1 LVFSSPKRW
10 LGLERRILISLLGGQ
25 GLLTVTLLKEHE
37 EGRWQSEN
45 LEVLPEEI
53 NKNEVLWVD
62 AQDPTD
68 SEMKELEGYFSLDE
82 HNLQELTQ
90 EGVRSRIDEH
100 EDRMF
105 CLLNFPNRESFILD
119 GKMDRLAMLVCTRW
133 IITVHKGYS
142 DLTCAVYKKIG
153 THGYFSLSLVPS
165 TDIMLYIFLDLVTSE
180 YYPVSDLIFEKIE
193 ALSKE
198 ALGLFRDSS
207 KLADSDFG
215 RQIFNIRERLVTLR
229 QSLSPLREI
238 MGRITR
244 GEFALVQG
252 INLPRFADLYD
263 RTIQLVEVVDTH
275 REDMTNIRDILVN
288 VQTVNTN
295 NIIRVLTIISAIF
308 LPLTLIAGIYGTNFT
323 SGFVP
328 ETNNPYGFYIMIAIM
343 VTVASTLAL
352 IFKRRGWI

>member
-1 LVFSSPKRW
+1 
-10 LGLERRILISLLGGQ
+10 
-25 GLLTVTLLKEHE
+25 LLKEHE

-53 NKNEVLWVD
+53 NKTEVLWVD

-68 SEMKELEGYFSLDE
+68 SEMKELEDYFRIDE

-100 EDRMF
+100 EDRVF
-105 CLLNFPNRESFILD
+105 CLLNFPHRESFISD
-119 GKMDRLAMLVCTRW
+119 GKMERLAMLVCSRW
-133 IITVHKGYS
+133 IITLHKGYS

-180 YYPVSDLIFEKIE
+180 YYPVSDLVFEKIE
-193 ALSKE
+193 ALSQE
-198 ALGLFRDSS
+198 ALGLFRERS
-207 KLADSDFG
+207 KLSERGFG
-215 RQIFNIRERLVTLR
+215 MQILKIRERLVALR

-252 INLPRFADLYD
+252 VNLPRFGDLYD
-263 RTIQLVEVVDTH
+263 RTIQLVEVVDAH
-275 REDMTNIRDILVN
+275 REDMSNIRDILVN
-288 VQTVNTN
+288 VQTINTN
-295 NIIRVLTIISAIF
+295 NIIRILTIISAIF
-308 LPLTLIAGIYGTNFT
+308 LPLTLIAGIYGTNFRT
-323 SGFVP
+323 GFIP

-343 VTVASTLAL
+343 ATVASTLAL

>member
-1 LVFSSPKRW
+1 
-10 LGLERRILISLLGGQ
+10 
-25 GLLTVTLLKEHE
+25 LLTVTLLKQHE

-45 LEVLPEEI
+45 LDVLPEVI

-68 SEMKELEGYFSLDE
+68 SEMKELKDYFSLDE
-82 HNLQELTQ
+82 RNVQELTQ

-100 EDRMF
+100 EDRVF
-105 CLLNFPNRESFILD
+105 CLLNFPNRERFVSE
-119 GKMDRLAMLVCTRW
+119 GKMEILATLVCSNWLLTL
-133 IITVHKGYS
+133 HKGYS

-153 THGYFSLSLVPS
+153 THGYFSLSLTPS

-180 YYPVSDLIFEKIE
+180 YYPVSDLVFEKIE
-193 ALSKE
+193 ALNQD
-198 ALGLFRDSS
+198 ALMLFRERSRQTNS
-207 KLADSDFG
+207 GFG
-215 RQIFNIRERLVTLR
+215 MQLINVRERLVALR

-252 INLPRFADLYD
+252 VNLPRFGDLYD
-263 RTIQLVEVVDTH
+263 RTIQLIEVVDTH
-275 REDMTNIRDILVN
+275 REDLTNIRDILVN

-308 LPLTLIAGIYGTNFT
+308 LPLTLIAGIYGTNFK
-323 SGFVP
+323 SGSIP
-328 ETNNPYGFYIMIAIM
+328 ETSNPYGFYIMVGIMISIAC
-343 VTVASTLAL
+343 SLAL
-352 IFKRRGWI
+352 IFKLRKWI

>member
-1 LVFSSPKRW
+1 
-10 LGLERRILISLLGGQ
+10 
-25 GLLTVTLLKEHE
+25 
-37 EGRWQSEN
+37 
-45 LEVLPEEI
+45 LPEEI

-68 SEMKELEGYFSLDE
+68 SEVKELENYFDIDE

-105 CLLNFPNRESFILD
+105 CLLNFPNQKSFVSD
-119 GKMDRLAMLVCTRW
+119 GKMERLTMLVCSRW
-133 IITVHKGYS
+133 IITLHKGYS
-142 DLTCAVYKKIG
+142 ELTCAVYNKIS

-180 YYPVSDLIFEKIE
+180 YYPVSDLVFERIE
-193 ALSKE
+193 AMSQK
-198 ALGLFRDSS
+198 ALGLFRERP
-207 KLADSDFG
+207 KLATSDF
-215 RQIFNIRERLVTLR
+215 RMQIFEIRERLVSLR

-244 GEFALVQG
+244 GEFALVHG
-252 INLPRFADLYD
+252 TNLSRFGDLYD

-275 REDMTNIRDILVN
+275 REDMSNIRDILVN
-288 VQTVNTN
+288 VQTINTN

-308 LPLTLIAGIYGTNFT
+308 LPLTLIAGIYGTNFKT
-323 SGFVP
+323 GFIP
-328 ETNNPYGFYIMIAIM
+328 EASSPYGFYIMIAIM
-343 VTVASTLAL
+343 VAVAATLAI

>member
-1 LVFSSPKRW
+1 
-10 LGLERRILISLLGGQ
+10 
-25 GLLTVTLLKEHE
+25 LLTVTLLKEHE

-53 NKNEVLWVD
+53 GKNEVLWVD

-68 SEMKELEGYFSLDE
+68 SEVKELENYFSIDE

-105 CLLNFPNRESFILD
+105 CLLNFPHQKNFLSD
-119 GKMDRLAMLVCTRW
+119 GKMERLTMLVCSRW
-133 IITVHKGYS
+133 IITLHKGYS
-142 DLTCAVYKKIG
+142 ELTCAVYKKIS

-165 TDIMLYIFLDLVTSE
+165 TDIMLYIFLDLATSE
-180 YYPVSDLIFEKIE
+180 YYPVSDLVFERIE
-193 ALSKE
+193 ALSQK
-198 ALGLFRDSS
+198 ALGFFRERSR
-207 KLADSDFG
+207 LADSDF
-215 RQIFNIRERLVTLR
+215 RVQLFEIRERLVSLR

-244 GEFALVQG
+244 GEFALVQEK
-252 INLPRFADLYD
+252 NLPRFGDLYD

-275 REDMTNIRDILVN
+275 REDMSNIRDILVN
-288 VQTVNTN
+288 VQTVSTN
-295 NIIRVLTIISAIF
+295 NIIRILTIISAIF
-308 LPLTLIAGIYGTNFT
+308 LPLTLIAGIYGTNFKT
-323 SGFVP
+323 GFIP
-328 ETNNPYGFYIMIAIM
+328 ETNSPYGFYIMIAIM
-343 VTVASTLAL
+343 ATIASILAL

>member
-1 LVFSSPKRW
+1 M
-10 LGLERRILISLLGGQ
+10 
-25 GLLTVTLLKEHE
+25 LKEHE

-68 SEMKELEGYFSLDE
+68 SEMKELEDYFSLDE
-82 HNLQELTQ
+82 YNLQELTQ

-105 CLLNFPNRESFILD
+105 CLLNFPHRESFISD
-119 GKMDRLAMLVCTRW
+119 GKMERLAMLVCSRW
-133 IITVHKGYS
+133 IITLHKGYS
-142 DLTCAVYKKIG
+142 ELTCAVYKKID

-180 YYPVSDLIFEKIE
+180 YYPVSDLVFERIE
-193 ALSKE
+193 ALSQE
-198 ALGLFRDSS
+198 ALGLFRKSS
-207 KLADSDFG
+207 KMAVSGFG
-215 RQIFNIRERLVTLR
+215 MKILKVREKLVTLR

-252 INLPRFADLYD
+252 VNLTRFGDIYD

-275 REDMTNIRDILVN
+275 REDMSNIRDILVN
-288 VQTVNTN
+288 VQTINTN

-308 LPLTLIAGIYGTNFT
+308 LPLTLIAGIYGTNFA
-323 SGFVP
+323 SGSVP
-328 ETNNPYGFYIMIAIM
+328 EANNPYGFYIMIAIM
-343 VTVASTLAL
+343 VTVASSLAL
-352 IFKRRGWI
+352 VFKRRGWI

>member
-1 LVFSSPKRW
+1 
-10 LGLERRILISLLGGQ
+10 
-25 GLLTVTLLKEHE
+25 LLKEHE

-62 AQDPTD
+62 AQDPND
-68 SEMKELEGYFSLDE
+68 SEMKELEDYFRIDE

-100 EDRMF
+100 EDRVF
-105 CLLNFPNRESFILD
+105 CLLNFPHRESFISD
-119 GKMDRLAMLVCTRW
+119 GKMERLAMLVCSRW
-133 IITVHKGYS
+133 IITLHKGYS
-142 DLTCAVYKKIG
+142 ELTCAVYKKIA

-180 YYPVSDLIFEKIE
+180 YYPVSDLVFERIE
-193 ALSKE
+193 GLSRE
-198 ALGLFRDSS
+198 ALGFFRERS
-207 KLADSDFG
+207 KLADSSFG
-215 RQIFNIRERLVTLR
+215 MQLVKVRERLVALR

-252 INLPRFADLYD
+252 VHLPRFGDLYD

-275 REDMTNIRDILVN
+275 REEMSNIRDILVN
-288 VQTVNTN
+288 VQTINTN

-308 LPLTLIAGIYGTNFT
+308 LPLTLIAGIYGTNFKT
-323 SGFVP
+323 GFIP

-343 VTVASTLAL
+343 VTVASILAF
-352 IFKRRGWI
+352 IFKRRKWI